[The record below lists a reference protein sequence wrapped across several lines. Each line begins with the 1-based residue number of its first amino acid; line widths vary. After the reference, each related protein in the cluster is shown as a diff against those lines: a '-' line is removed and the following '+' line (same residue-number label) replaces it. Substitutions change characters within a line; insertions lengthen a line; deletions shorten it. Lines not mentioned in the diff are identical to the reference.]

1 MIDLSSQ
8 ITLENWKFYILL
20 EEHAPRQDFNQ
31 LFPQTQNLSLNPDS
45 MWKFKTAPL
54 HIHTTFIDHTGEIL
68 TGNGTSLTINSAISA
83 IHTLVPLP
91 SPPIPVRRLNRHI
104 HGSWEKGNLTT
115 NSWRANVKWGV
126 QGSCTSRQ
134 HPVWHILSFK
144 KCIVQLNVCRQMLST
159 VEDRLLTACFSYMK
173 HNSTIIVWEGVFH
186 DQRLSVLILAREEQS
201 SCLFSNVAGHGNLG
215 SESIVWC
222 CLYLGRN
229 TQ

>member
-1 MIDLSSQ
+1 MRGARVMHFTSA
-8 ITLENWKFYILL
+8 F
-20 EEHAPRQDFNQ
+20 
-31 LFPQTQNLSLNPDS
+31 S
-45 MWKFKTAPL
+45 MAY
-54 HIHTTFIDHTGEIL
+54 
-68 TGNGTSLTINSAISA
+68 S
-83 IHTLVPLP
+83 V
-91 SPPIPVRRLNRHI
+91 
-104 HGSWEKGNLTT
+104 
-115 NSWRANVKWGV
+115 
-126 QGSCTSRQ
+126 
-134 HPVWHILSFK
+134 FK